1 MKRDNWVA
9 FLPFYLLVI
18 IASLGIA
25 QLGSRTVTALHQQKA
40 VERKWC
46 VVIDAGH
53 GGIDG
58 GATSCTGVLE
68 SQINLEIALRLEDLF
83 HFLGYETKMIRKTD
97 ESIYTEGN
105 TIAAQKVS
113 DLKER
118 VRIVNETDNAFL
130 LSIHQNTFSDRQY
143 SGAQVFYGS
152 VGNSRKAAEGLQGQL
167 VSALKSSGKRKAKQA
182 KGVYLMEHI
191 QREGLLLE
199 CGFLTNPTEE
209 ARLRDDMYQKKL
221 CCVIASSLSQY
232 FSAT

>member
-9 FLPFYLLVI
+9 FLPFYLLVV
-18 IASLGIA
+18 IACLCIA
-25 QLGSRTVTALHQQKA
+25 QLGSRTVTVVHQQKS
-40 VERKWC
+40 VDRKQC
-46 VVIDAGH
+46 IIIDAGH

-83 HFLGYETKMIRKTD
+83 HFLGYETKMMRKID

-105 TIAAQKVS
+105 TITAQKVS

-130 LSIHQNTFSDRQY
+130 LSIHQNTFSDSQY

-152 VGNSRKAAEGLQGQL
+152 IGDSAKAAQGLQTQL
-167 VSALKSSGKRKAKQA
+167 ISALNPSSRRKAKLA

-191 QREGLLLE
+191 QKEGLLVE
-199 CGFLTNPTEE
+199 CGFLTNPSEE
-209 ARLRDDMYQKKL
+209 AMLRDPTYQKRL
-221 CCVIASSLSQY
+221 CCVIVTSLSQY